1 MASKSFDDILADADQ
16 LIRVWTANP
25 TLSLGEVTLPLFQ
38 TKVTTFKGT
47 RAHTED
53 LRTQLTQSVNE
64 GNTQADEILNLTVRG
79 RSGAKAQFGADS
91 TQYEQLGGTR
101 SSDRKP
107 PKRKG
112 GAGGSGTPKS

>member
-1 MASKSFDDILADADQ
+1 MAGKSFDDILADAER

-25 TLSLGEVTLPLFQ
+25 TLSLGDVTLPVL
-38 TKVTTFKGT
+38 TAKVATLRAT
-47 RAHTED
+47 RATTD
-53 LRTQLTQSVNE
+53 GLRTQLTQSVND
-64 GNTQADEILNLTVRG
+64 GNSQSAELLDITVRA
-79 RSGAKAQFGADS
+79 RSGAKAQFGQDS

-112 GAGGSGTPKS
+112 GAGTPKS

>member
-1 MASKSFDDILADADQ
+1 MAGKSFDDILAGADQ

-25 TLSLGEVTLPLFQ
+25 KLSLGDVTLEMLK
-38 TKVTTFKGT
+38 TKVATFRET
-47 RAHTED
+47 RANTED
-53 LRTQLTQSVNE
+53 LRTQLTQSVND
-64 GNTQADEILNLTVRG
+64 GNSQAGELLDFTVRG

-101 SSDRKP
+101 ASDRKP

-112 GAGGSGTPKS
+112 PDGSGAPKSS

>member
-1 MASKSFDDILADADQ
+1 MAGKSFDEILAGADQ

-25 TLSLGEVTLPLFQ
+25 TLSVGDVTLPMFQ
-38 TKVTTFKGT
+38 TKVTTFRTT

-53 LRTQLTQSVNE
+53 LRTQLTQSVND
-64 GNTQADEILNLTVRG
+64 GNAQADEILDLTVRG
-79 RSGAKAQFGADS
+79 RGGAKAQFGRDS

-107 PKRKG
+107 PKRKSP
-112 GAGGSGTPKS
+112 GGSGTPKS

>member
-1 MASKSFDDILADADQ
+1 MAGKSFDEILADADQ

-25 TLSLGEVTLPLFQ
+25 TLSLGDVTLPMFQ
-38 TKVTTFKGT
+38 TKVTTFRAT

-53 LRTQLTQSVNE
+53 LRTQLTQSVND
-64 GNTQADEILNLTVRG
+64 GNAQADELLDLTVRG
-79 RSGAKAQFGADS
+79 RGGAKAQFGRDS

-101 SSDRKP
+101 ASDRKP

-112 GAGGSGTPKS
+112 SGGSGTPKS